1 MGSIKLDRRSYL
13 GLSKARL
20 TVGGGEP
27 RLAFNR
33 TGTAHA
39 NLRAVLRETPEGEAG
54 LRRYHR
60 LLFLGYL
67 LATLAGLLVG
77 VAAASFFLVEVLGAM
92 EPTELTPFLSGLR
105 RYLQA
110 LPEHLL
116 LLIAVPAMVLAF
128 ILDYRA
134 YRSILKTI
142 EAASD
147 PAPEEAS

>member
-1 MGSIKLDRRSYL
+1 MAGQIELDRRSYL

-20 TVGGGEP
+20 TVDGSEP
-27 RLAFNR
+27 RRAFNR
-33 TGTAHA
+33 TGTAHG
-39 NLRAVLRETPEGEAG
+39 NLRTVLRETPEGAAG

-67 LATLAGLLVG
+67 LSALAGLLVG
-77 VAAASFFLVEVLGAM
+77 VAAGSFLLVEVLGAM
-92 EPTELTPFLSGLR
+92 EPKEMTPFLSGLR
-105 RYLQA
+105 GYLQA

-128 ILDYRA
+128 ALDYRA

-142 EAASD
+142 DAASV
-147 PAPEEAS
+147 PKET

>member
-1 MGSIKLDRRSYL
+1 MAGHLELDRRSYL

-20 TVGGGEP
+20 TVDGSEP
-27 RLAFNR
+27 RRAFKR

-39 NLRAVLRETPEGEAG
+39 NLREVLRQTLEGEAG

-67 LATLAGLLVG
+67 LSALAGLLIG
-77 VAAASFFLVEVLGAM
+77 VAAGSFLLVEVLGAM
-92 EPTELTPFLSGLR
+92 EPQELTPFLSGLR

-110 LPEHLL
+110 MPEHLL

-128 ILDYRA
+128 ALDYQA

-142 EAASD
+142 DSASV
-147 PAPEEAS
+147 PKEIP

>member
-1 MGSIKLDRRSYL
+1 MLDRRSYL

-20 TVGGGEP
+20 TVGGAEP
-27 RLAFNR
+27 RRAFNR

-39 NLRAVLRETPEGEAG
+39 NLRSILRETPEGEAG

-67 LATLAGLLVG
+67 LSALAGLLLG
-77 VAAASFFLVEVLGAM
+77 VAAGSFLLVEVLGAM
-92 EPTELTPFLSGLR
+92 EPTEKTPFLAGLH

-110 LPEHLL
+110 LPEQLL
-116 LLIAVPAMVLAF
+116 LLIAVPALVLAF

-142 EAASD
+142 DAASV
-147 PAPEEAS
+147 PAPEETTP

>member
-1 MGSIKLDRRSYL
+1 MLDRRSYL

-20 TVGGGEP
+20 TVGGSEP
-27 RLAFNR
+27 RRAFNR
-33 TGTAHA
+33 LGTAHA
-39 NLRAVLRETPEGEAG
+39 NLRTILRETPEGEAG

-67 LATLAGLLVG
+67 LSALAGLLIG
-77 VAAASFFLVEVLGAM
+77 VAAASFLLVEVLGAM
-92 EPTELTPFLSGLR
+92 EPQEMTPFLSGLR

-116 LLIAVPAMVLAF
+116 LLIAAPSMVLAF

-142 EAASD
+142 DAASV
-147 PAPEEAS
+147 PKET

>member
-1 MGSIKLDRRSYL
+1 MLDRHSYL

-20 TVGGGEP
+20 TVGGSEP
-27 RLAFNR
+27 RRAFNR

-39 NLRAVLRETPEGEAG
+39 NLRSILQETPEGEAG

-60 LLFLGYL
+60 LLWLGYL

-77 VAAASFFLVEVLGAM
+77 VAAASFLLVEVLGAM
-92 EPTELTPFLSGLR
+92 EPQELTPFLSGLR

-110 LPEHLL
+110 LPEHFL
-116 LLIAVPAMVLAF
+116 LLIAIPAMVLAF
-128 ILDYRA
+128 ALDYQA

-142 EAASD
+142 DSVSVPKEN
-147 PAPEEAS
+147 P